1 MDFPEDLKYTPGD
14 MWVRVEGVEAVVGVT
29 AFAQAAM
36 GSIDVVQVPQV
47 GQQFHQGDFLGT
59 LESHQAASEVPSPIS
74 GVVAAVNTDLVS
86 APDTV
91 NNDPYGAGWIAR
103 LSPSN
108 LSELNGL
115 LSATDYRST
124 VEARS

>member
-1 MDFPEDLKYTPGD
+1 
-14 MWVRVEGVEAVVGVT
+14 
-29 AFAQAAM
+29 
-36 GSIDVVQVPQV
+36 VPQV

-91 NNDPYGAGWIAR
+91 NNDPYGGGWIVR

>member
-1 MDFPEDLKYTPGD
+1 MHFPEDLKYTPGD

-36 GSIDVVQVPQV
+36 GSIAVVQVPQV

-91 NNDPYGAGWIAR
+91 NNDPYGAGWIVR

>member
-91 NNDPYGAGWIAR
+91 NNDPYGGGWIVR